1 MRFESILVSALTA
14 TALSGCAS
22 MFGIGTSSPSCPGG
36 QGIGCVS
43 AREAYA
49 MSNNPAAVEAAEA
62 ADAKGSSKDVRQSL
76 LDRQPVSAIQ
86 VSLPEPV
93 PQNMPVME
101 PAKIMRLWVNTW
113 QDDQQQL
120 HFPSIVFVEVTPR
133 RWSIGNNSNTSQAKT
148 LVPYRIDPSPNTGA
162 ILVTSGPGGSRATPA
177 RPAPRTQS
185 QSQLPTANTG
195 N

>member
-1 MRFESILVSALTA
+1 MRFQSILAAALTA

-22 MFGIGTSSPSCPGG
+22 MFGIGSSSPSCPGG

-43 AREAYA
+43 AREAYS

-62 ADAKGSSKDVRQSL
+62 KGSGKDVRQGL
-76 LDRQPVSAIQ
+76 LDPQPVSAIQ

-93 PQNMPVME
+93 QQSMPVME
-101 PAKIMRLWVNTW
+101 PAKIMRLWINTW

-120 HFPSIVFVEVTPR
+120 HFPSIVFIEVTPR

-162 ILVTSGPGGSRATPA
+162 VLVTSGPGGSRPTPA
-177 RPAPRTQS
+177 RPVARAQS
-185 QSQLPTANTG
+185 QSQLPTTNTS

>member
-1 MRFESILVSALTA
+1 MRIPSLLVAALTA
-14 TALSGCAS
+14 AALSGCAS
-22 MFGIGTSSPSCPGG
+22 MFGIGTSSPACPGG
-36 QGIGCVS
+36 QGVACVS
-43 AREAYA
+43 ARDAYT
-49 MSNNPAAVEAAEA
+49 MSNNSAAVEAAEA
-62 ADAKGSSKDVRQSL
+62 KGSDSGNHRAL
-76 LDRQPVSAIQ
+76 LDPPPVSAIQ

-93 PQNMPVME
+93 AQSMPVME
-101 PAKIMRLWVNTW
+101 PAKIMRLWINTW

-148 LVPYRIDPSPNTGA
+148 LVPYRIDPSPKTDA
-162 ILVTSGPGGSRATPA
+162 VLVTSGPGGSRPTPV
-177 RPAPRTQS
+177 RPAARAQT